1 MLVATPTHHSQWTD
15 HLTYITYV
23 LDSPGEA
30 LIMMRRLAIALLA
43 LFLARHSYL
52 PASEELLKER
62 TISSE
67 RLLRGEKWVNPWK
80 EMLDMRTSITD
91 THLILTC
98 DAWIGKCC
106 ACDWWTCRPWTRWP
120 SAAADPTPRRRYAA
134 SFHAWWWLCSASR
147 RSSWP
152 LRSVL

>member
-1 MLVATPTHHSQWTD
+1 
-15 HLTYITYV
+15 
-23 LDSPGEA
+23 
-30 LIMMRRLAIALLA
+30 MMRRLAIALLA

-67 RLLRGEKWVNPWK
+67 RLLRWEKWVNPWK

-98 DAWIGKCC
+98 DAYQLSHERG
-106 ACDWWTCRPWTRWP
+106 
-120 SAAADPTPRRRYAA
+120 
-134 SFHAWWWLCSASR
+134 L
-147 RSSWP
+147 SSEP
-152 LRSVL
+152 LEFRDQFRGV